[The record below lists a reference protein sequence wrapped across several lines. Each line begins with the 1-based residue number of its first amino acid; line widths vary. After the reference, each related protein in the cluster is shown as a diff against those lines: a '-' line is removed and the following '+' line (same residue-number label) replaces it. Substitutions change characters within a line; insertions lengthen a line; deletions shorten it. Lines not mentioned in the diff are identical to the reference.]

1 MRSYPRCGIDRRALF
16 AAGFAFAASAPAL
29 AQVSAV
35 GDGGVA
41 ATARLKA
48 RPGVPGLAALP
59 AGLHVLGLD
68 RARDAYLSVPGGVAP
83 GEAVP
88 LIVMF
93 HGKGQPA
100 NEVLGEWK
108 RVAARHKCL
117 VLAPSARDF
126 TWNVDNGP
134 GGADAQFVD
143 RALQAVFDRFTVD
156 PRHIAAAG
164 FSDGGTYCLSL
175 GLVNGDF
182 FSDLLAFSPIKYNAP
197 TSTGRPRIFFCN
209 GNRDPG
215 AVFTNTTSM
224 ARQLK
229 ADGYDVDLYEFDGGH
244 WMDETGVKKAMAR
257 FMGR

>member
-1 MRSYPRCGIDRRALF
+1 MTSLFDRRLVLGGGLAL
-16 AAGFAFAASAPAL
+16 AAAPNAFAQASG
-29 AQVSAV
+29 V
-35 GDGGVA
+35 GDASVA
-41 ATARLKA
+41 RTARLKA
-48 RPGVPGLAALP
+48 RPGMPSLPALT

-68 RARDAYLSVPGGVAP
+68 RARDAYLSVPSGIAP
-83 GEAVP
+83 GQAVP

-108 RVAARHKCL
+108 RVAARRKCL

-126 TWNVDNGP
+126 TWNVEQGP

-156 PRHIAAAG
+156 PKHIAASG
-164 FSDGGTYCLSL
+164 FSDGGTYALSI

-182 FSDLLAFSPIKYNAP
+182 FSDILAFSPINYNAP
-197 TSTGRPRIFFCN
+197 NAVGQPRIYFCN
-209 GNRDPG
+209 GNRDQG

-224 ARQLK
+224 ARQLR
-229 ADGYDVDLYEFDGGH
+229 ADGYDVELYEFNGGH
-244 WMDETGVKKAMAR
+244 WMDEDGVKKAMAR
-257 FMGR
+257 FMG

>member
-1 MRSYPRCGIDRRALF
+1 MSVVDRRLILGAGLALT
-16 AAGFAFAASAPAL
+16 AGPAAFAQASG
-29 AQVSAV
+29 V
-35 GDGGVA
+35 GDASVA

-48 RPGVPGLAALP
+48 RPGAPTKGVLP

-68 RARDAYLSVPGGVAP
+68 RARDAYLSVPGGIKDGDV
-83 GEAVP
+83 VP

-117 VLAPSARDF
+117 VLAPYARSF
-126 TWNVDNGP
+126 TWDVTQGP

-143 RALQAVFDRFTVD
+143 RSLQAVFDHFTVD
-156 PRHIAAAG
+156 PKHIAASG
-164 FSDGGTYCLSL
+164 FSDGGTYCLSI

-182 FSDLLAFSPIKYNAP
+182 FSDILAFSPINYNAP
-197 TSTGRPRIFFCN
+197 NAVGQPRIYFCN
-209 GNRDPG
+209 GNRDQG
-215 AVFTNTTSM
+215 AVFTSTTSM

-229 ADGYDVDLYEFDGGH
+229 ADGYDVELYEFNGGH

-257 FMGR
+257 FMGG